1 MKRAETYWQ
10 AIVLLLVFMLTVGV
24 WVVLGWLLHLLR
36 TSEQTVSPDQLPQS
50 QYAVQIV
57 EPLDGSALKL
67 LASIGV
73 RSACMEPGFVRAE
86 LQVDGRVIAVQVNP
100 DPASA
105 PWIVQWNWQ
114 EPGEGT
120 HTLSVQARRTG
131 GEVETSAT
139 VKVTVVPAGRLVFA
153 SDRNGAYAIF
163 EMQTDGSD
171 LVRLTRGPG
180 DGRQPAPRRDGML
193 AFVAEGED
201 GQSVIRQ
208 FEGAGGEEIELVAGV
223 DPAWA
228 PDGVRLAF
236 AAGLSGVSQVFT
248 VSADGGPPTQVT
260 MEDVYGGQ
268 PTWSPDGMRLAY
280 VAEQEGNWDIWIA
293 ALDGSEPS
301 RLTTEPGM
309 DWAPAWSPDGTQ
321 LAFVSDRGGNHQIY
335 VMQADGSSVRM
346 LSSFPSGAEAPAWS
360 PDGFW
365 LACSAYTGDGAGIS
379 AREIYLM
386 RSNGQDQVRLTNNT
400 FDDTDVAW
408 MWMP

>member
-10 AIVLLLVFMLTVGV
+10 AMVLLLVFMITVGV
-24 WVVLGWLLHLLR
+24 WAVLGWLLHLLR
-36 TSEQTVSPDQLPQS
+36 TGEQVAKPTPLPHS

-57 EPLDGSALKL
+57 EPLDGAALK
-67 LASIGV
+67 ASVAIGV
-73 RSACMEPGFVRAE
+73 RSACLEPGFVRAE

-100 DPASA
+100 DPETA

-131 GEVETSAT
+131 GEVKTSAA
-139 VKVTVVPAGRLVFA
+139 VEVTVVPAGRLVFA
-153 SDRNGAYAIF
+153 SDRNGAYAIY

-171 LVRLTRGPG
+171 LVRLTQGPG
-180 DGRQPAPRRDGML
+180 DGRQPAPRKDGVL
-193 AFVAEGED
+193 AFVAEGEG

-208 FEGAGGEEIELVAGV
+208 LGGTGGEEIDLLPGV

-228 PDGVRLAF
+228 PEGVRLAF
-236 AAGLSGVSQVFT
+236 ATSVDGVSQVFT
-248 VSADGGPPTQVT
+248 TSAEGGPPTQVT
-260 MEDVYGGQ
+260 IEEVYGGQ

-280 VAEQEGNWDIWIA
+280 VAEQEGNWDIWVA

-301 RLTTEPGM
+301 RLTAEPGM

-335 VMQADGSSVRM
+335 VMRADGTGVRQ
-346 LSSFPSGAEAPAWS
+346 LSSFSSGAEAPAWS

-365 LACSAYTGDGAGIS
+365 LACSAYTGDGAGIN

-386 RSNGQDQVRLTNNT
+386 RSDGQAQVRLTNNS

-408 MWMP
+408 VWMP

>member
-1 MKRAETYWQ
+1 MKRTETYWQ
-10 AIVLLLVFMLTVGV
+10 ATVLVLVFLITVGI

-36 TSEQTVSPDQLPQS
+36 TGEQAASPDQLPQS

-57 EPLDGSALKL
+57 EPLDGSALKPS
-67 LASIGV
+67 AFIGV
-73 RSACMEPGFVRAE
+73 RSACIEPGFVRAE

-100 DPASA
+100 DPEST

-114 EPGEGT
+114 EPGEGS
-120 HTLSVQARRTG
+120 HTLTVQARRTG
-131 GEVETSAT
+131 GEVETSAA
-139 VKVTVVPAGRLVFA
+139 VKVTVMPAGRLVFA
-153 SDRNGAYAIF
+153 SDRTGAYAIF

-180 DGRQPAPRRDGML
+180 NGRQPAPRKDGVL
-193 AFVAEGED
+193 AFVAEGGG

-208 FEGAGGEEIELVAGV
+208 FGGTDAEEIELVAGV

-228 PDGVRLAF
+228 PDGLRLAF
-236 AAGLSGVSQVFT
+236 AASLEGVSQVFIT
-248 VSADGGPPTQVT
+248 SVNGEPSTQVT
-260 MEDVYGGQ
+260 MEEVYGGQ

-301 RLTTEPGM
+301 RLTAEPGM

-335 VMQADGSSVRM
+335 VMRADGSGVRM

-365 LACSAYTGDGAGIS
+365 LACSAYTGEGAGIN

-386 RSNGQDQVRLTNNT
+386 RSDGQDQVRLTNNS

-408 MWMP
+408 MSMP